1 MVSQSDPDV
10 DPFGLNTE
18 LRVQL
23 AETGPLWNPGATLPV
38 TPCRA
43 RIDVSMK
50 SESVLEKEIV
60 LVCHTG
66 GTFLWLTH

>member
-43 RIDVSMK
+43 RIDVTTVAK
-50 SESVLEKEIV
+50 
-60 LVCHTG
+60 G
-66 GTFLWLTH
+66 